1 MDMND
6 DRTARKTQS
15 LAAGRRRAR
24 GEYPSPMQSAGPD
37 DVTGPQAPGR
47 AAATARPSDT
57 KASAR
62 PAVAKASARPSDTKA
77 SARPAVAKASARPSD
92 TKASARPA
100 VAKASARPSDTKAS
114 ARPAVAKVSG
124 AGKRKTGHAKPDA
137 RSAAST
143 TANPKNG
150 EAAMGPREEGSI
162 AESIRHISSNI
173 EEMKQNHKDF
183 RQESKERDDAL
194 RQEIKDSRQES
205 KEGDAL
211 LRQGIDK
218 VDDRLWS
225 AARWLIV
232 AGGTII
238 AALLGMI
245 WQLVFGMPT

>member
-92 TKASARPA
+92 TKASARP
-100 VAKASARPSDTKAS
+100 SDTKAS
-114 ARPAVAKVSG
+114 ARPAVAKASG

-150 EAAMGPREEGSI
+150 EAAMDPREEGSI

-183 RQESKERDDAL
+183 RHESKERDDAL

>member
-1 MDMND
+1 M
-6 DRTARKTQS
+6 
-15 LAAGRRRAR
+15 
-24 GEYPSPMQSAGPD
+24 ESA
-37 DVTGPQAPGR
+37 VAK
-47 AAATARPSDT
+47 ASARPSDT
-57 KASAR
+57 
-62 PAVAKASARPSDTKA
+62 KASARPSDTKA
-77 SARPAVAKASARPSD
+77 SARPAVAKA
-92 TKASARPA
+92 
-100 VAKASARPSDTKAS
+100 
-114 ARPAVAKVSG
+114 SG

-150 EAAMGPREEGSI
+150 EAAMDPREEGSI
-162 AESIRHISSNI
+162 AESIKHISSNI

-183 RQESKERDDAL
+183 
-194 RQEIKDSRQES
+194 RQES

>member
-1 MDMND
+1 MD
-6 DRTARKTQS
+6 
-15 LAAGRRRAR
+15 
-24 GEYPSPMQSAGPD
+24 
-37 DVTGPQAPGR
+37 PG
-47 AAATARPSDT
+47 
-57 KASAR
+57 
-62 PAVAKASARPSDTKA
+62 
-77 SARPAVAKASARPSD
+77 
-92 TKASARPA
+92 
-100 VAKASARPSDTKAS
+100 
-114 ARPAVAKVSG
+114 
-124 AGKRKTGHAKPDA
+124 
-137 RSAAST
+137 
-143 TANPKNG
+143 
-150 EAAMGPREEGSI
+150 EEGSI
-162 AESIRHISSNI
+162 AESIKHISSNI

>member
-1 MDMND
+1 MRAMDMND
-6 DRTARKTQS
+6 DRTARKMQS
-15 LAAGRRRAR
+15 LAASQRRAR
-24 GEYPSPMQSAGPD
+24 GEYPSPMQSAGPG

-62 PAVAKASARPSDTKA
+62 PAVAKASARPAVAKA
-77 SARPAVAKASARPSD
+77 SARPSDTKASARPSD

-100 VAKASARPSDTKAS
+100 VAKAS
-114 ARPAVAKVSG
+114 G

-137 RSAAST
+137 RSAVST

-150 EAAMGPREEGSI
+150 EAAMDPREEGSI